1 MSITRKSSKQT
12 LRLAPEDLAASLDQK
27 NCIISCL
34 QTELEK
40 LRVNQEKFDRVK
52 EDLSK
57 ARFRYESLLRDQVL
71 TSKRRKIPFLI
82 TKRDCSFQ

>member
-57 ARFRYESLLRDQVL
+57 ARFRY
-71 TSKRRKIPFLI
+71 
-82 TKRDCSFQ
+82 